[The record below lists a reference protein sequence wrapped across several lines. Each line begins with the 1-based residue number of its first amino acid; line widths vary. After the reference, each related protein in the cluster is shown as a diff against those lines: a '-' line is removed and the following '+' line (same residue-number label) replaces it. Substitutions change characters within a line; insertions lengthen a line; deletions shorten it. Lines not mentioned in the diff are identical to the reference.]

1 MVIMLKL
8 EEKEQPKAEIVKNP
22 NPINSSDLCLN
33 LTLKAPM
40 SNAKMTATLEER
52 VRTCPITPTELP
64 NVRPISIRRSP
75 VRILGGCVAKPEM
88 TSDGRI
94 SLVELFLIKSELLL
108 IFYHGSFRVDSS
120 RRSTIFVSQPD
131 LYII

>member
-1 MVIMLKL
+1 MLKL

-33 LTLKAPM
+33 LTLKAPI
-40 SNAKMTATLEER
+40 SNAKMTATMEER
-52 VRTCPITPTELP
+52 VRTCPITPTEYP

-94 SLVELFLIKSELLL
+94 VEFFLIKSKLSL
-108 IFYHGSFRVDSS
+108 IFYHGPFRVDSY
-120 RRSTIFVSQPD
+120 RQSTIVVSQPD